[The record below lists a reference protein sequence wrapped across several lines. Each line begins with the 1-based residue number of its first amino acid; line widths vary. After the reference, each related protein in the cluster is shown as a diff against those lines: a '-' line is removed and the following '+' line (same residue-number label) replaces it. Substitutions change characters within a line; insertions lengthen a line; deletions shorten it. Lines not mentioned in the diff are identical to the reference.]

1 MPTTIHKNMP
11 VSAQLEILNAQIGS
25 YAIDLWNDTDASGG
39 FSNAD
44 TFLRRAKGLDDRRS
58 GEVPL
63 GMGAELSDKFVQFIW
78 NVTRTDNDTNPTRVR
93 ITLRQGADV
102 VPGFP
107 TTVEAPFPDGE
118 NYGIF
123 QTWFLLV
130 VG

>member
-1 MPTTIHKNMP
+1 MPTIVHRNSP
-11 VSAQLEILNAQIGS
+11 VSAQLEILNAHIGS

-44 TFLRRAKGLDDRRS
+44 TFLRRAKALDDFGS

-63 GMGAELSDKFVQFIW
+63 GTGAELSGKFVQFIW
-78 NVTRTDNDTNPTRVR
+78 NVTRTEHDTLPTRVR
-93 ITLRQGADV
+93 ITLRQGSEV

-107 TTVEAPFPDGE
+107 KTVEAPFPEGE

-123 QTWFLLV
+123 QTWFLV
-130 VG
+130 AGS